1 MYKVVHT
8 LTGAAGNGLTGE
20 INCTWKQMSHRVMF
34 ADRCWSKILLIDENS
49 LGITASF
56 AGYSK
61 ELIQI
66 AYVYI

>member
-1 MYKVVHT
+1 MYKVLHT
-8 LTGAAGNGLTGE
+8 LAGAAGNGLTGE

-34 ADRCWSKILLIDENS
+34 AYRYLFIDENS

-56 AGYSK
+56 AGNSK

-66 AYVYI
+66 AYVCM